1 MLQKIVSDILHTIP
15 VLHFFDT
22 TEWDENDKLMKVI
35 LFVFVVYTAFWK
47 PGYDHPE
54 EAQPF
59 HLILISFIQ
68 IQTFGNLKWTF
79 HIKEN
84 IHIML

>member
-1 MLQKIVSDILHTIP
+1 
-15 VLHFFDT
+15 
-22 TEWDENDKLMKVI
+22 MKVI
-35 LFVFVVYTAFWK
+35 LFVFVAYTAFWK

-84 IHIML
+84 IML